1 MTASRV
7 RLGRIHA
14 DRVDFAEALARIEDL
29 VGARAGGYVVTPN
42 VDHVVLAERDEE
54 LRAAYAAAA
63 LSLVDGMPLVW
74 LSRLLGQGLPERIA
88 GADLVGPLLA
98 RAAARGWRVSLIGG
112 RPGVGLA
119 ARDRLVLEHPA
130 LQVVGVEAPEPG
142 FENDPEACAD
152 LVVRVRASRP
162 ELVLVALGC
171 PKQEVFMHRFA
182 AELAPAV
189 ALGVGAAIDFLAG
202 TSRRAPTWMSRAGLE
217 WAFRLVQEP
226 RRLAHRYLVRD
237 RAIATIALR
246 MIWMPQHERAWL
258 APPPEALAPVL
269 PLAVASRPAAPTLA
283 DTLATELSA
292 PVAGFSVAPFAIASD
307 VVPPLAPA
315 RGGAADG
322 SVVVTP
328 GAASEPGT
336 EPVTAIAEAAGA
348 ADAADP
354 VAPRGLEAVASDG
367 DAEGSEAAGDPPG
380 PAPVREWAR
389 RARVVDAADHDLMP
403 LEGGPQATLREDA
416 HADDDARREEADEGE
431 EGVVARGE

>member
-1 MTASRV
+1 MATRV

-14 DRVDFAEALARIEDL
+14 DRVDFAEALARLEEL
-29 VGARAGGYVVTPN
+29 VAARAGGYVVTPN

-54 LRAAYAAAA
+54 LRAAYAGAA

-74 LSRLLGQGLPERIA
+74 LSRVLGQGLPERIA
-88 GADLVGPLLA
+88 GADLVGPLAAL
-98 RAAARGWRVSLIGG
+98 AAARGWRVSLIGG

-119 ARDRLVLEHPA
+119 ARDRLVLEHPD

-142 FENDPEACAD
+142 FEGDAEACAE
-152 LVVRVRASRP
+152 LVVRVRATRP

-171 PKQEVFMHRFA
+171 PKQELFMHRFA

-202 TSRRAPTWMSRAGLE
+202 TSRRAPGWMSRVGLE
-217 WAFRLVQEP
+217 WAFRLAQEP

-237 RAIATIALR
+237 RAIAGIALR
-246 MIWMPQHERAWL
+246 MLWMPQHERAWL
-258 APPPEALAPVL
+258 APALEALAPVL
-269 PLAVASRPAAPTLA
+269 PLPAASPPPAPTLA
-283 DTLATELSA
+283 DALATELSL
-292 PVAGFSVAPFAIASD
+292 PVAGFAGAPFTAASE
-307 VVPPLAPA
+307 VVPPLGPA

-328 GAASEPGT
+328 AAPSEPVI
-336 EPVTAIAEAAGA
+336 EPVVASAEVAAA
-348 ADAADP
+348 ADAPDAQSS
-354 VAPRGLEAVASDG
+354 RGFEALRSDR
-367 DAEGSEAAGDPPG
+367 DAESTQAAADAPG

-389 RARVVDAADHDLMP
+389 RARVIDAADDDVVP
-403 LEGGPQATLREDA
+403 REGGAQARLGEDP
-416 HADDDARREEADEGE
+416 HADDDARREEADERD